1 MFRWAITGHVQ
12 LLGTNFWKYIFG
24 GQFLMTGLA
33 GQRSATAAGAEHHL
47 YDFAG
52 SFASTP

>member
-1 MFRWAITGHVQ
+1 
-12 LLGTNFWKYIFG
+12 
-24 GQFLMTGLA
+24 MTGLA